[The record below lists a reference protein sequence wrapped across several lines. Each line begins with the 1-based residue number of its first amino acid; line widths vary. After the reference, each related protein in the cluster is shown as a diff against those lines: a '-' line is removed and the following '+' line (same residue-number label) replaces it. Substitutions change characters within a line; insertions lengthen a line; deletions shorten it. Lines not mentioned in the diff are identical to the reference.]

1 MTERADNPPV
11 AGAAGEVRIET
22 GELTSFSRPDLEDI
36 CDAAEA
42 AIRGG
47 GGFGWLSPPPRQ
59 TLESFWRGVVLVP
72 ERLLIVGR
80 LDGVIASSVQIV
92 KPPRNNEAQAF
103 ACHFTTFFVAPW
115 ARGHGLSKAVIECA
129 EVRARAAGFSQ
140 ANLDVRATQERAIQ
154 IFEDL
159 QYNRFGENPRYALVD
174 GAPVAGYFY
183 YKDL

>member
-22 GELTSFSRPDLEDI
+22 GELTSFRRPDLEDI
-36 CDAAEA
+36 WDAAEA

-103 ACHFTTFFVAPW
+103 A
-115 ARGHGLSKAVIECA
+115 
-129 EVRARAAGFSQ
+129 
-140 ANLDVRATQERAIQ
+140 
-154 IFEDL
+154 
-159 QYNRFGENPRYALVD
+159 
-174 GAPVAGYFY
+174 
-183 YKDL
+183 

>member
-1 MTERADNPPV
+1 MTERADTPPV

-22 GELTSFSRPDLEDI
+22 SELTSFSRPDLEDI

-129 EVRARAAGFSQ
+129 AARARAALTAGMRQRHRRREYLAALFSAADRPARRLLLPGTGDPDFRGSQ
-140 ANLDVRATQERAIQ
+140 V
-154 IFEDL
+154 
-159 QYNRFGENPRYALVD
+159 
-174 GAPVAGYFY
+174 
-183 YKDL
+183 

>member
-1 MTERADNPPV
+1 MTERANNPPV
-11 AGAAGEVRIET
+11 ANSTGEVRIET

-36 CDAAEA
+36 CAAAEA
-42 AIRGG
+42 ALRGG

-129 EVRARAAGFSQ
+129 EARARAAGFSQ

-159 QYNRFGENPRYALVD
+159 KYNRFGENPRYALVD